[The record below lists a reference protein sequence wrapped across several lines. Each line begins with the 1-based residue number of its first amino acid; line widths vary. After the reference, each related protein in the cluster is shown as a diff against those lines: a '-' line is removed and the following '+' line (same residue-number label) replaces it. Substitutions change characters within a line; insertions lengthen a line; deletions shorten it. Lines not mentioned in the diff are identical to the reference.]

1 MAVIIS
7 FLSDYK
13 KDAKEQE
20 YVLPD
25 PVNEK
30 YRGVHTNQAPLKYL
44 TECAKNLKENETI
57 KYLLI
62 VSEKVYN
69 NKVHNDTFTSADNP
83 TKSQY
88 DYYEYFCKKLSK
100 ELSKECEVFPI
111 PYDFKGN
118 VQENSEPLESKVIA
132 NNIYQKINEQIND
145 NEKVYIDYT
154 GGFRDI
160 SYLLVTLIQY
170 LEIKN
175 VTCESI
181 VYSQLSYNEEP
192 NKIRRIKFIYKINT
206 IIQGAHDFIA
216 TGDITKLK
224 EFFNDEKKYPTIN
237 NLISKLDDF
246 VKAVSIGQISELE
259 DIKNK
264 INADINK
271 FEPKVTSDDEADLY
285 RNIFTLLFPKIK
297 ESLYIEDNAKNEFGY
312 IEIVRWCIAHR
323 FIQQAFTIY
332 VEKFP
337 EIYLKHGIN
346 GLIDDSEVKP
356 TMGAS
361 HEYTKFYTNFW
372 DSLLDKSEE
381 AQFGKRFIDEFKG
394 DAQYFVWSNVPHS
407 DFTKKFKKQE
417 EKDAIKNL
425 REALFSYKQDC
436 NAVFYGFKKEAGD
449 AKGFFNTMCNS
460 SPEKLGYYLLGR
472 GAEYETSKQ
481 NSNSQDASESYKKK
495 KAVIDRLDRL
505 DSNKYEDLISV
516 MQAYLCVKIIRNNM
530 NHAAATDTEK
540 DETLLLHEVS
550 KEFLKDSEIALSDV
564 FSYDVA
570 KSIIDNG
577 VEITEKIV
585 KENKTLL
592 TKKQYEE
599 LTGA

>member
-44 TECAKNLKENETI
+44 TECAKKNLKENETI

-111 PYDFKGN
+111 PYDFKGI

-312 IEIVRWCIAHR
+312 IEIVKWCISHR
-323 FIQQAFTIY
+323 YIQQAFTIY

-337 EIYLKHGIN
+337 EIYLEYGI
-346 GLIDDSEVKP
+346 GDLIKDSEVKA
-356 TMGAS
+356 TMGTS
-361 HEYTKFYTNFW
+361 HKTTKFYTNFW
-372 DSLLDKSEE
+372 DSLVLTEE
-381 AQFGKRFIDEFKG
+381 ERFGKK
-394 DAQYFVWSNVPHS
+394 FVDVFCSS
-407 DFTKKFKKQE
+407 Y
-417 EKDAIKNL
+417 
-425 REALFSYKQDC
+425 ALFVIADERDIKKAFKDPTQRGKIEKLRTELSNYQKD
-436 NAVFYGFKKEAGD
+436 NDLFFGFEKKANDSEGM
-449 AKGFFNTMCNS
+449 FNDMCNNY
-460 SPEKLGYYLLGR
+460 KMFGYYLLGKKT
-472 GAEYETSKQ
+472 EYEKQ
-481 NSNSQDASESYKKK
+481 KNAVPIMRKGDAIRNLESRDSSEF
-495 KAVIDRLDRL
+495 A
-505 DSNKYEDLISV
+505 ELIKV

-530 NHAAATDTEK
+530 NHAATTDIEK
-540 DETLLLHEVS
+540 DETKLLHEVS
-550 KEFLKDSEIALSDV
+550 IKFLGDSEIAVSDV

-585 KENKTLL
+585 KEKIDLI
-592 TKKQYEE
+592 TKDQYKE